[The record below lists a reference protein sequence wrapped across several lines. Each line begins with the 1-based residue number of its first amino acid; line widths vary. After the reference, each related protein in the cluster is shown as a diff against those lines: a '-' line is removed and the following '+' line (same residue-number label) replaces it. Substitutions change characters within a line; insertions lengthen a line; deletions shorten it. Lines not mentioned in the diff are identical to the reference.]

1 MMYPLVL
8 FIITIVVVIFLML
21 TIVPTFTAMFADF
34 GAELPFI
41 TLFVMGISD
50 LFKIFGGYYLLL
62 IIIAVVSVLIIYLK
76 IINISLSSSLFFI
89 ENADFR

>member
-41 TLFVMGISD
+41 TIFVMGISD
-50 LFKIFGGYYLLL
+50 LLKDFGGYY
-62 IIIAVVSVLIIYLK
+62 YY
-76 IINISLSSSLFFI
+76 
-89 ENADFR
+89 